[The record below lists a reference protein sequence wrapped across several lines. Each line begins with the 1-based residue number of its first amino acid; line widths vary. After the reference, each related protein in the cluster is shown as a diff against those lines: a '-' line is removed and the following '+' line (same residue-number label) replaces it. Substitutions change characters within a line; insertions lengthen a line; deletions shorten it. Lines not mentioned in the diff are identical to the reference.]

1 MGAHPRSRGENERV
15 RLRAIRAWGSSPLTR
30 GKHAILESGLIPGR
44 LIPAHA
50 GKTPSGG
57 SSAWRRAAHPR
68 SRGENCSHGLV
79 EPGEFGSSPLTRGKP
94 GRTFRCP
101 TVRGLIPAHAGKTG
115 QVISIVIVSRAH
127 PRSRGENVDFFL
139 DHGFVLG
146 SSPLT
151 RGKLSSLMKP
161 RCDKWLIPAHAG
173 KTALYVRVSRIPR
186 AHPRSRGE
194 NVIAKAAAG
203 PEVGSSPLTRG
214 KPHQRSPHRS
224 SRGLIP
230 AHAGKTVLLRT
241 SGAGDRAHPRSRGEN
256 RDLGGGDDTSH
267 GSSPLTRG
275 KQIDK
280 RVTQR
285 FAGLIPAHAGKTL
298 PDLRFYCADRSDLG
312 KP

>member
-1 MGAHPRSRGENERV
+1 
-15 RLRAIRAWGSSPLTR
+15 
-30 GKHAILESGLIPGR
+30 
-44 LIPAHA
+44 
-50 GKTPSGG
+50 
-57 SSAWRRAAHPR
+57 
-68 SRGENCSHGLV
+68 
-79 EPGEFGSSPLTRGKP
+79 
-94 GRTFRCP
+94 
-101 TVRGLIPAHAGKTG
+101 
-115 QVISIVIVSRAH
+115 
-127 PRSRGENVDFFL
+127 
-139 DHGFVLG
+139 
-146 SSPLT
+146 
-151 RGKLSSLMKP
+151 MKP

-194 NVIAKAAAG
+194 NVIVKAAAG

-275 KQIDK
+275 KPEVGLVRASDRGLIPAH
-280 RVTQR
+280 
-285 FAGLIPAHAGKTL
+285 AGKTLAAPGEPRANAAHPRSRGENPMIASRRPSVVGSSPLTRGKQLAAETSTPLSRLIPAHAGKTL